1 MALLRPIT
9 QKALSDPKYDIK
21 SRDITINEG
30 EQYEIASSLFQKDK
44 SIIYINFWSDATL
57 ATGNGQ
63 MDYSIS
69 RDDVEWYEKNCKKVG
84 Q

>member
-9 QKALSDPKYDIK
+9 QQALSDLKYDIK

-30 EQYEIASSLFQKDK
+30 EQYEIASALFQKDK
-44 SIIYINFWSDATL
+44 SIIYVNFWSDATL
-57 ATGNGQ
+57 AAGNGQ

-69 RDDVEWYEKNCKKVG
+69 RDDVEWYEKYMKKS
-84 Q
+84 